1 MCEKSF
7 RDRSE
12 LNRHSRRHTGDLP
25 YKCETCGKGFLR
37 RERYVTHVRIH
48 TGEKPFVCA
57 VCSRGYRDR
66 RELKKHQTTH
76 NHSGQSA
83 PIPGTGP
90 VTIPPPNSAS
100 AQGVTKTIVVQQAP
114 SAPAA
119 QVATV
124 NPVAVQPQ
132 SPVNNIVTSST
143 VHLPST
149 PVPKELLNINGQATQ
164 VVTQRIVEP
173 LNPATIPLPA
183 SVASALQSINEK
195 VTRQQRQKQLEEQQ
209 QVIKAEPIIT
219 LQGSPT
225 STGSQSG
232 SNGSG
237 PLFYY
242 LMPGSVNYSLTGDGG
257 TTVQVK
263 TSDGSIATAQLVTVP
278 SGSIQSIVQQSGSST
293 TTNPNW
299 ILETTPSTSSSSSA
313 VSQRNSM

>member
-1 MCEKSF
+1 M
-7 RDRSE
+7 
-12 LNRHSRRHTGDLP
+12 
-25 YKCETCGKGFLR
+25 R

-90 VTIPPPNSAS
+90 VTIPPPNNTVAAS
-100 AQGVTKTIVVQQAP
+100 NLQAVTTKTIVVQQ
-114 SAPAA
+114 
-119 QVATV
+119 
-124 NPVAVQPQ
+124 PQ
-132 SPVNNIVTSST
+132 SPTTQTQQQNNLVTSNT
-143 VHLPST
+143 VNLPST
-149 PVPKELLNINGQATQ
+149 PVPKELLNINGGGQIIRQQ
-164 VVTQRIVEP
+164 VVAPEP
-173 LNPATIPLPA
+173 LNPATIPLPP

-209 QVIKAEPIIT
+209 QQQQIIKAEPSIIT

-225 STGSQSG
+225 GGGSGANSG
-232 SNGSG
+232 GSGGNG

-242 LMPGSVNYSLTGDGG
+242 LMPGSVPYSLTAEGG

-278 SGSIQSIVQQSGSST
+278 SGAIQSIVGGSGGGSNSSNT
-293 TTNPNW
+293 SW
-299 ILETTPSTSSSSSA
+299 ILETSPTA
-313 VSQRNSM
+313 GVSRNSM